1 MLLLSNV
8 GALNSDLSNF
18 LSRVGIRTSFTS
30 SVNALA
36 RHFLACVDFVFVL
49 EAQLAAQDS
58 PGWTL
63 DRQHGEVDAKES
75 WKRRFTGLPPF
86 RANARNAR
94 LPS

>member
-1 MLLLSNV
+1 MLLLSDV

-18 LSRVGIRTSFTS
+18 LSKSWKTHFIY

-36 RHFLACVDFVFVL
+36 KHFLACVDFGFVL